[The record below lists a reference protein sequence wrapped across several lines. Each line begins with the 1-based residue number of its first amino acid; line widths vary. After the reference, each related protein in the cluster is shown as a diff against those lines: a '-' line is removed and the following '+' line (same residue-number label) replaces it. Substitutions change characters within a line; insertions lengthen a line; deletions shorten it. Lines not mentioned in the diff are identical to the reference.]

1 MQEAL
6 TADEASKILG
16 IGVHQLR
23 YWMRKP
29 YFPAVRVGK
38 NDYVIFRTT
47 LLNWIADPK
56 NMLEFKN
63 AQDSEGK
70 GNDS

>member
-23 YWMRKP
+23 NWMRKP

-47 LLNWIADPK
+47 LMNWISDPIPHHA
-56 NMLEFKN
+56 FKL
-63 AQDSEGK
+63 DSRPEEYA
-70 GNDS
+70 